1 MFITQRELDRRIE
14 KAVKEAHD
22 KWEEERWRDNQREG
36 IRQQIE
42 TLIRERYDLFDKL
55 NERVYVLERKI
66 GVINP
71 PEPLKSCGNPRY
83 QEAIEPAPQTG
94 EART

>member
-55 NERVYVLERKI
+55 NERVYVLERKT

-71 PEPLKSCGNPRY
+71 PEPLKSFNRPLY
-83 QEAIEPAPQTG
+83 EAQAPAPQTG
-94 EART
+94 EVKS